1 VTTMIELAD
10 VHKTYGTTHAL
21 DGLTLEV
28 IQGQAHGLLG
38 PNGAGK
44 TTTLRILLGLVRA
57 DSGQV
62 SVLGADPW
70 SSGSGMHARL
80 AYVPGDI
87 VMWPGLSGGEFIDA
101 IGRMRSGYS
110 MARRDALIE
119 AFELDP
125 RKKIR
130 AYSKGNRQ
138 KLSLIAALA
147 CEVDL
152 YLFDEPTD
160 GLDPL
165 MAQVFR
171 EQISELSAQG
181 RTVLLSSHVL
191 AEVEA
196 VCDYVS
202 IVRAGR
208 LIETGSLSSLRHL
221 SRTTLIVKLQRSAPD
236 LPGMHDVVR
245 TGLRV
250 QASVDADAIPGLMT
264 SLVTY
269 GIESLEVRAPTL
281 EEMFMQHYREDRAP

>member
-1 VTTMIELAD
+1 MIELRD
-10 VHKTYGTTHAL
+10 VHKTYGDTHAL

-28 IQGQAHGLLG
+28 LQGQAHGLLG

-44 TTTLRILLGLVRA
+44 TTTLRILLGLA
-57 DSGQV
+57 QLDSGQV
-62 SVLGADPW
+62 SVLDADPW
-70 SSGSGMHARL
+70 TDSARIHARL

-87 VMWPGLSGGEFIDA
+87 VIWPSLSGGEFIDA
-101 IGRMRSGYS
+101 IGRLRSGFNLK
-110 MARRDALIE
+110 RRDELIT

-147 CEVDL
+147 CDVDL

-171 EQISELSAQG
+171 EQITYLSGQG
-181 RTVLLSSHVL
+181 KTILLSSLVL

-208 LIETGSLSSLRHL
+208 LIETGSLSSMRHL
-221 SRTTLIVKLQRSAPD
+221 SRTTLVVKLERMAPD
-236 LPGMHDVVR
+236 LPGLHDVVR
-245 TGLRV
+245 SGQIL
-250 QASVDADAIPGLMT
+250 QANVETDTIPALMS
-264 SLVTY
+264 SLVTF
-269 GIESLEVRAPTL
+269 GIESL
-281 EEMFMQHYREDRAP
+281 

>member
-1 VTTMIELAD
+1 MISLTD
-10 VHKTYGTTHAL
+10 VHKTYGQTHAL
-21 DGLTLEV
+21 DGLTLQVAE
-28 IQGQAHGLLG
+28 GQAHGLLG

-44 TTTLRILLGLVRA
+44 TTTLRILLGLAQA
-57 DSGQV
+57 DAGEV
-62 SVLGADPW
+62 SVLEMDPW
-70 SSGSGMHARL
+70 RDAAQIHGRL

-87 VMWPGLSGGEFIDA
+87 VIWPGLSGGEFIDA
-101 IGRMRSGYS
+101 IGRLRSGFNLV
-110 MARRDALIE
+110 RRDELIE

-125 RKKIR
+125 RKKVR

-138 KLSLIAALA
+138 KLALIAALA
-147 CEVDL
+147 CDVDL

-171 EQISELSAQG
+171 DQITRLSRAG

-208 LIETGSLSSLRHL
+208 LIESGSLASMRHL
-221 SRTTLIVKLQRSAPD
+221 SRTTLVVKLERMAPD
-236 LPGMHDVVR
+236 LPELHDITR
-245 TGLRV
+245 NERSI
-250 QASVDADAIPGLMT
+250 QATVDTDAIPELMNV
-264 SLVTY
+264 LVNY
-269 GIESLEVRAPTL
+269 GIEALEVRPPTL
-281 EEMFMQHYREDRAP
+281 EEMFMQHYREDPVQ

>member
-1 VTTMIELAD
+1 MTTMIELTD
-10 VHKTYGTTHAL
+10 VHKTYGPTHAL
-21 DGLTLEV
+21 DGLTLAVLE
-28 IQGQAHGLLG
+28 GQAHGLLG

-57 DSGQV
+57 DSGHV
-62 SVLGADPW
+62 SVLGTDPW
-70 SSGSGMHARL
+70 SAGSGMHARL

-101 IGRMRSGYS
+101 IGRLRSGYS
-110 MARRDALIE
+110 IARRDALID

-147 CEVDL
+147 CDVEL

-171 EQISELSAQG
+171 EQISELSAKG

-208 LIETGSLSSLRHL
+208 LIETGSLSSMRHL
-221 SRTTLIVKLQRSAPD
+221 SRTTLIVKLQQMAPD

-245 TGLRV
+245 TGLRL
-250 QASVDADAIPGLMT
+250 QANVDADAIPGLMT

-269 GIESLEVRAPTL
+269 GIESLEVRTPTL
-281 EEMFMQHYREDRAP
+281 EEMFMQHYREDPAQ